1 MLHLR
6 LVVPAELAE
15 AVVELL
21 LGYPGVAHV
30 TVVAGAA
37 RDPVGDLIEADV
49 VREAVDELLDA
60 LDEVGLPGAGAIT
73 ADHLELSISAAAD
86 RAAAAAPGSSSD
98 SVVWAEV
105 IRRTREES
113 AVTGTFLAFLT
124 IATVLAA
131 IGIVLD
137 SPITIVGAMV
147 VGPEFGPLAAIS
159 VGLVRRRSAL
169 VRRGLLALGIG
180 FPLAVLVTAVGAL
193 LARQVGLIAPDAL
206 SVNPQTEFI
215 YEPGWFS
222 FIVALLAGAAGM
234 LSMTSQKAAALVGV
248 FISVTTVPA
257 AGYVALGAVLGDW
270 NHVRGSALQLVLNLV
285 AILVSGLLTLAVV
298 RRFDVFRAGRRRRV
312 RRSA

>member
-15 AVVELL
+15 AVLELL

-60 LDEVGLPGAGAIT
+60 LAVIGLPGAGAIT
-73 ADHLELSISAAAD
+73 AEHLDLSISAAAD
-86 RAAAAAPGSSSD
+86 RAAAAAPGSSND
-98 SVVWAEV
+98 SVVWTEV

-113 AVTGTFLAFLT
+113 SVNGTFLAFLT

-147 VGPEFGPLAAIS
+147 VGPEFGPLSAIS
-159 VGLVRRRSAL
+159 VGLVRHRPVL
-169 VRRGLLALGIG
+169 IRRGLLALTIG
-180 FPLAVLVTAVGAL
+180 FPSAVLITAAGAW
-193 LARQVGLIAPDAL
+193 LARRVSLIGADAL
-206 SVNPQTEFI
+206 SANPQTQFI

-222 FIVALLAGAAGM
+222 LVVALLAGAAGM

-257 AGYVALGAVLGDW
+257 AGYLAVGAVLGDW
-270 NHVRGSALQLVLNLV
+270 GQVRGSALQLIINLV
-285 AILVSGLLTLAVV
+285 AIVVSGLITLAVV
-298 RRFDVFRAGRRRRV
+298 RRFDVFRAARRRRV
-312 RRSA
+312 RRPT